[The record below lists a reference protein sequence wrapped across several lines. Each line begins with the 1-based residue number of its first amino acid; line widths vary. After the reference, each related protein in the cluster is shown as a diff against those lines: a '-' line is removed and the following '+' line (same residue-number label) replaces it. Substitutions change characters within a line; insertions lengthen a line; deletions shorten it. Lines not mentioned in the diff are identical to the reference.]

1 MQLRDTAEHAT
12 LWLHGNVNGDG
23 DGDGEPQ
30 SKGDQYDLQRAE
42 ESVA

>member
-23 DGDGEPQ
+23 DGEPQ